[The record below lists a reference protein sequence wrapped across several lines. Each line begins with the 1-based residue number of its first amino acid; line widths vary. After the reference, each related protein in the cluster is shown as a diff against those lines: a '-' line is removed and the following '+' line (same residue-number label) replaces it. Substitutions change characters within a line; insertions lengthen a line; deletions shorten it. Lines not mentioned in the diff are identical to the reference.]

1 MGIPSSN
8 KSLSA
13 PLDSFQGP
21 APSMSM
27 SHQGLDHQPA
37 APKGELPSGPVF
49 PHSLLIPWSLPPY
62 LAERENFTNLCQN
75 PQINQ
80 AVIPKV
86 PKEADLGMP
95 MEY

>member
-1 MGIPSSN
+1 M
-8 KSLSA
+8 
-13 PLDSFQGP
+13 
-21 APSMSM
+21 SMSL

-37 APKGELPSGPVF
+37 APKEGELPSGPVF
-49 PHSLLIPWSLPPY
+49 PHSLLIPWSLPPH